1 MYALKKGVD
10 EVTSYSR
17 EKTTAQKMIT
27 TKTPATIVNI
37 LTMQLFI
44 LRLATVI
51 RSRWIIQTGIYISQ

>member
-10 EVTSYSR
+10 EATSYSR

-27 TKTPATIVNI
+27 TKTPATIANI

-44 LRLATVI
+44 LRLATDI
-51 RSRWIIQTGIYISQ
+51 RSRWIIQTGIYVSQ